1 MGRKKQPTFEE
12 ALTELESITR
22 TMENGDLLLTDL
34 MKQYAH
40 GVELAAICK
49 AALTDAEKAM
59 DAVLVDKVDQIE
71 ELRLEVE
78 GDING

>member
-1 MGRKKQPTFEE
+1 MAKRKPPTFEE

-22 TMENGDLLLTDL
+22 AMEHGDMALDEL
-34 MKQYAH
+34 MQQYAQ

-59 DAVLVDKVDQIE
+59 DAVLIEKGDSVE
-71 ELRLEVE
+71 ELRLEIEEE
-78 GDING
+78 GNG